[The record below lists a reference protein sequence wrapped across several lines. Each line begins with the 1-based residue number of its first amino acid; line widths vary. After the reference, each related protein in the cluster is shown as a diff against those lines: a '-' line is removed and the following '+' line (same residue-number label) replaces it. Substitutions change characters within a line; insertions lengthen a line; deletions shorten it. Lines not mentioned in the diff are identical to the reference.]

1 MKKKYLNLFVC
12 SLLLGGFTTGLVSCK
27 DYDDDI
33 TALNTSTDGLSK
45 QLASLQTALQSAQD
59 AATAAQSA
67 ADRAMAAAQEAQQ
80 AGDAAMAAAQQAEAE
95 AELAKKAAADAKA
108 EAIAAVIEQLKP
120 LIDANESANAENAAA
135 IAALKGR
142 IDGIE
147 QGLANIDLTYINS
160 LLSTQDE
167 VIAGQA
173 QQLQTIET
181 QLKALNQ
188 LQKDLNEKLGGV
200 DGIAEKLAK
209 IATLEG
215 ELSSLKGRVAA
226 NETAINEIKGEL
238 TTLSAKISTEVSNA
252 VNTIAGT
259 MSKRLTS
266 VTLMPDVYVDGI
278 PTIEF
283 ESAKYVKQVWSQA
296 EGWHDA
302 PIGSVN
308 KRVYI
313 ISNNSAQAQYRLNP
327 ASIQEEDI
335 QMDKLAYVTRK
346 ATTRADET
354 VDDIVK
360 VASNG
365 TKVSD
370 NGILTV
376 KLAKSNTE
384 SLNDYNLDAN
394 QIYTVSLK
402 VPVAAKHLFKDQGES
417 EAVVYSEFT
426 RLYESYFKPELAFNE
441 DKDGDPLYVT
451 ANGSHP
457 KDSLYY
463 CVKGGAGWAANAGIN
478 KYVVSNKQFDLYDLV
493 VGCKFYA
500 PDTHKLIGIDD
511 LDAYGMKIKFHMAN
525 IVYDPVDDGTNQQTY
540 GKLSGENNHI
550 LTPTGTSGDEYNS
563 ACQGKQPIIAAMLV
577 DESMGNSNVIEQK
590 YFKICYSAEEMTP
603 VEISWP
609 EITSSGDA
617 CNGAEYDFTWSEM
630 AVRVLEFLNDGKGM
644 SEDDFVKIYGAK
656 APVIKEPNDVNGTLV
671 VDMVDDPNASN
682 PVMKW
687 SLTPAQLVNLSNARK
702 LLVGDNTVVVTK
714 SVTFSDALGLHPDVV
729 INLKWTITV
738 HVDEVTL
745 GETDYYWTDNTT
757 IIRPVSMP
765 IPYDGTSKATY
776 KQNILMGRIQP
787 LVKGLRSCAFFD
799 IDYANKHKVSS
810 VYYGEPLEFQK
821 LTDGSGLFDHW
832 LMTSANQNKL
842 EYVYYSIQNTHAGQ
856 QLIAGSKVIQIDW
869 SNDINGFA
877 INRYVFGSMNLQFK
891 PILTLNRILPEG
903 FEDSSV
909 QQSLNIADKY
919 TLTDAYDMLVAKVTP
934 ANPNKYEKY
943 AADLYK
949 YYGVEEADFSG
960 EIKVADN
967 ADATQNVRTLAQAN
981 MSAEVDN
988 ATGVLTFKAS
998 GQLLKDVYLIVPVKI
1013 KHLWG
1018 SYDDTMIKG
1027 HIAVPV
1033 KHVLDGSRR

>member
-1 MKKKYLNLFVC
+1 M
-12 SLLLGGFTTGLVSCK
+12 
-27 DYDDDI
+27 
-33 TALNTSTDGLSK
+33 
-45 QLASLQTALQSAQD
+45 
-59 AATAAQSA
+59 
-67 ADRAMAAAQEAQQ
+67 
-80 AGDAAMAAAQQAEAE
+80 
-95 AELAKKAAADAKA
+95 
-108 EAIAAVIEQLKP
+108 
-120 LIDANESANAENAAA
+120 
-135 IAALKGR
+135 
-142 IDGIE
+142 
-147 QGLANIDLTYINS
+147 
-160 LLSTQDE
+160 
-167 VIAGQA
+167 
-173 QQLQTIET
+173 
-181 QLKALNQ
+181 
-188 LQKDLNEKLGGV
+188 
-200 DGIAEKLAK
+200 
-209 IATLEG
+209 
-215 ELSSLKGRVAA
+215 
-226 NETAINEIKGEL
+226 
-238 TTLSAKISTEVSNA
+238 
-252 VNTIAGT
+252 
-259 MSKRLTS
+259 
-266 VTLMPDVYVDGI
+266 
-278 PTIEF
+278 
-283 ESAKYVKQVWSQA
+283 
-296 EGWHDA
+296 
-302 PIGSVN
+302 
-308 KRVYI
+308 
-313 ISNNSAQAQYRLNP
+313 
-327 ASIQEEDI
+327 
-335 QMDKLAYVTRK
+335 
-346 ATTRADET
+346 
-354 VDDIVK
+354 
-360 VASNG
+360 
-365 TKVSD
+365 
-370 NGILTV
+370 
-376 KLAKSNTE
+376 
-384 SLNDYNLDAN
+384 
-394 QIYTVSLK
+394 
-402 VPVAAKHLFKDQGES
+402 
-417 EAVVYSEFT
+417 
-426 RLYESYFKPELAFNE
+426 
-441 DKDGDPLYVT
+441 
-451 ANGSHP
+451 
-457 KDSLYY
+457 
-463 CVKGGAGWAANAGIN
+463 
-478 KYVVSNKQFDLYDLV
+478 
-493 VGCKFYA
+493 
-500 PDTHKLIGIDD
+500 
-511 LDAYGMKIKFHMAN
+511 
-525 IVYDPVDDGTNQQTY
+525 
-540 GKLSGENNHI
+540 
-550 LTPTGTSGDEYNS
+550 
-563 ACQGKQPIIAAMLV
+563 
-577 DESMGNSNVIEQK
+577 
-590 YFKICYSAEEMTP
+590 
-603 VEISWP
+603 
-609 EITSSGDA
+609 
-617 CNGAEYDFTWSEM
+617 
-630 AVRVLEFLNDGKGM
+630 
-644 SEDDFVKIYGAK
+644 
-656 APVIKEPNDVNGTLV
+656 
-671 VDMVDDPNASN
+671 
-682 PVMKW
+682 
-687 SLTPAQLVNLSNARK
+687 
-702 LLVGDNTVVVTK
+702 TK

-1033 KHVLDGSRR
+1033 KHVLDGSGQ